1 MSKPAALELQHL
13 APLQVS
19 AASALVWQAGD
30 LFLVADDDV
39 VLQCY
44 DLEGS
49 LRAEHVLLDEQ
60 WPQAAKARKASKA
73 DFEMLCQ
80 LPDGWLLALG
90 SGSTAQRRRGVL
102 WRPGE
107 TRIVDL
113 TSLYLAL
120 EQQIPQLNLEGAV
133 VQGKQLL
140 LAQRGNGAAAG
151 NALVS
156 LDLERVMAQLE
167 RASLGP
173 ECLQEIMWLEL
184 GQLDGVPLSITDL
197 CLDLQGRLLFSAA
210 AEDTVSTYADGPC
223 LGSVIGWLEAGQVQA
238 LWPLAGTTKIEG
250 ICVVGDGSLR
260 LVNDPDDAAIR
271 SCLYRLCL
279 PEFQTGL
286 AQHHPA

>member
-1 MSKPAALELQHL
+1 MSKPAPLQLQHL
-13 APLQVS
+13 AQLQVS
-19 AASALVWQAGD
+19 AASALVWHAGE
-30 LFLVADDDV
+30 LFLVADDNLL
-39 VLQCY
+39 LQCY
-44 DLEGS
+44 DLEGGF
-49 LRAEHVLLDEQ
+49 LAEHVLLDEQ
-60 WPQAAKARKASKA
+60 WPQEARARKAIKA

-80 LPDGWLLALG
+80 LPDGWVLALG

-113 TSLYLAL
+113 TPLYLAL

-133 VQGKQLL
+133 VLGDQLL
-140 LAQRGNGAAAG
+140 LAQRGNGEGAS

-156 LDLERVMAQLE
+156 LDLSRVMAQLE

-173 ECLQEIMWLEL
+173 ECLQQIVPLEL

-223 LGSVIGWLEAGQVQA
+223 LGSVIGWLAKGQVQA
-238 LWPLAGTTKIEG
+238 LWPLAGTAKIEG

-260 LVNDPDDAAIR
+260 LVNDPDDPAIR
-271 SCLYRLCL
+271 SCLYRLRL
-279 PEFQTGL
+279 PEF
-286 AQHHPA
+286 

>member
-1 MSKPAALELQHL
+1 MSKPAPLQLQHL
-13 APLQVS
+13 AQLQVS
-19 AASALVWQAGD
+19 AASALVWHAGE
-30 LFLVADDDV
+30 LFLVADDNLL
-39 VLQCY
+39 LQCY
-44 DLEGS
+44 DLEGGF
-49 LRAEHVLLDEQ
+49 LAEHVLLDEQ
-60 WPQAAKARKASKA
+60 WPQEARARKAIKA

-80 LPDGWLLALG
+80 LPDGWVLALG

-113 TSLYLAL
+113 TPLYLAL

-133 VQGKQLL
+133 VLGDQLL
-140 LAQRGNGAAAG
+140 LAQRGNGEGAS

-156 LDLERVMAQLE
+156 LDLSRVMAQLE

-173 ECLQEIMWLEL
+173 ECLQQIVPLEL

-197 CLDLQGRLLFSAA
+197 CLDLQGHLLFSAA

-223 LGSVIGWLEAGQVQA
+223 LGSVIGWLAKGQVQA
-238 LWPLAGTTKIEG
+238 LWPLAGTAKIEG

-260 LVNDPDDAAIR
+260 LVNDPDDPAIR
-271 SCLYRLCL
+271 SCLYRLRL
-279 PEFQTGL
+279 PEF
-286 AQHHPA
+286 